1 MAVTFNKG
9 NQEGQPNPNNII
21 KKLVEVIQ
29 KLEQEIIDN
38 KRTINSKVNGNTFSL
53 TEKLRSFDDVV
64 ESINVRVST
73 IGERTP
79 EELTT
84 EPVKSL
90 IVDGYNSIQIKCSA
104 EILNKSTELT
114 SVDHSLSTRIDD
126 EKVLREKNI
135 LSLATNLVSFDE
147 RNNIVVSELK
157 SRLDGINPSNP
168 SSDSLMG
175 LSQKIENLTTE
186 VNNLRNNIN
195 VVSSKLDKEVF
206 TEMNNRINAIKS
218 IETRLVMLG
227 G

>member
-126 EKVLREKNI
+126 EKVLREKDI

-195 VVSSKLDKEVF
+195 VVSAKLDKEVF

>member
-9 NQEGQPNPNNII
+9 RQEEQPNPNNII

-90 IVDGYNSIQIKCSA
+90 IVDGYNSIQIKCSS
-104 EILNKSTELT
+104 EILNKSTEL
-114 SVDHSLSTRIDD
+114 SSIDHSLSTRIDE
-126 EKVLREKNI
+126 EKSLIEKEV
-135 LSLATNLVSFDE
+135 LSLATNIVSFDE
-147 RNNIVVSELK
+147 RNNTMISDLK
-157 SRLDGINPSNP
+157 SRLDGINPINP
-168 SSDSLMG
+168 SSDSLLG

-195 VVSSKLDKEVF
+195 VVSAKLDKEVF
-206 TEMNNRINAIKS
+206 TEMNNRINSIKS
-218 IETRLVMLG
+218 IESRLMILG

>member
-9 NQEGQPNPNNII
+9 NQEEQSNPNNII

-53 TEKLRSFDDVV
+53 TEKLRSFDEVV

-114 SVDHSLSTRIDD
+114 SVDHSLSTRIDE
-126 EKVLREKNI
+126 EKVLREKDV

-157 SRLDGINPSNP
+157 SRFDAINPTNP

-186 VNNLRNNIN
+186 VTNLRNNIN
-195 VVSSKLDKEVF
+195 VVSAKLDKEVF
-206 TEMNNRINAIKS
+206 TEMNNRINSIKS
-218 IETRLVMLG
+218 IETRLLMLG

>member
-147 RNNIVVSELK
+147 RNNVVVSELK

>member
-147 RNNIVVSELK
+147 RNNVVVSELK

-218 IETRLVMLG
+218 IESRLVMLG

>member
-114 SVDHSLSTRIDD
+114 SVDHSLSTRINE
-126 EKVLREKNI
+126 EKVLREKYV

-157 SRLDGINPSNP
+157 SRFDGINPTNP

-186 VNNLRNNIN
+186 VTNLRNNIN
-195 VVSSKLDKEVF
+195 VVSAKLDKEVF
-206 TEMNNRINAIKS
+206 TEMNSRINSIKS
-218 IETRLVMLG
+218 IETRLLMLG

>member
-126 EKVLREKNI
+126 EKVLREKDI

-147 RNNIVVSELK
+147 RNNVVVSELK

-195 VVSSKLDKEVF
+195 VVSAKLDKEVF

>member
-147 RNNIVVSELK
+147 RNNVVVSELK

-206 TEMNNRINAIKS
+206 TEMNNRINSIKS

>member
-73 IGERTP
+73 IGERTT

-90 IVDGYNSIQIKCSA
+90 
-104 EILNKSTELT
+104 
-114 SVDHSLSTRIDD
+114 SLIHISEPTR
-126 EKVLREKNI
+126 
-135 LSLATNLVSFDE
+135 
-147 RNNIVVSELK
+147 
-157 SRLDGINPSNP
+157 PY
-168 SSDSLMG
+168 
-175 LSQKIENLTTE
+175 
-186 VNNLRNNIN
+186 
-195 VVSSKLDKEVF
+195 
-206 TEMNNRINAIKS
+206 
-218 IETRLVMLG
+218 
-227 G
+227 

>member
-126 EKVLREKNI
+126 EKVLREKDI

-195 VVSSKLDKEVF
+195 VVSAKLDKEVF

-218 IETRLVMLG
+218 IETRLAMLG

>member
-64 ESINVRVST
+64 ESSNVRVST

-114 SVDHSLSTRIDD
+114 SVDHSLSTRINE
-126 EKVLREKNI
+126 EKVLREKDV

-147 RNNIVVSELK
+147 RNNI
-157 SRLDGINPSNP
+157 
-168 SSDSLMG
+168 G
-175 LSQKIENLTTE
+175 LVDQE
-186 VNNLRNNIN
+186 V
-195 VVSSKLDKEVF
+195 E
-206 TEMNNRINAIKS
+206 
-218 IETRLVMLG
+218 
-227 G
+227 

>member
-38 KRTINSKVNGNTFSL
+38 KRTINTKVNGNNFSL

-84 EPVKSL
+84 EPVKRL

-114 SVDHSLSTRIDD
+114 SVDHSLSTRINE
-126 EKVLREKNI
+126 EKTLREKDV

-157 SRLDGINPSNP
+157 SRFDGINPTNP

-186 VNNLRNNIN
+186 VTNLRNNIN
-195 VVSSKLDKEVF
+195 VVSAKLDKEVF
-206 TEMNNRINAIKS
+206 TEMNSRINSIKS
-218 IETRLVMLG
+218 IEMRLNMLG